1 MMSLGCAGLRCRAL
15 LLVGLSLAAVMSPLR
30 VAAQSSDS
38 VRTALLLPGLEGRP
52 FVVWEIQPLT
62 GARRAMKEGAVGLD
76 GRMALSWPADGALR
90 FFRVDC
96 AGSTWT
102 VPVAEAWPAGTRLV
116 PAPPGRAPFAR
127 RPGTLQLGNGQGDRT
142 VERLAA
148 FESAMEEVESD
159 AAVEWQRQWL
169 MGDAA
174 RGGETEALGDRI
186 GESENSGD
194 AMPMETIGVGRRL
207 DSLQSVA
214 ALGAAE
220 SVVDYIEALR
230 WRTTLDLPGT
240 DMDAARLEWQSLV
253 APDVSSQSAS
263 LRFAEGALRFATE
276 ETWPDTLVQRHK
288 KALDQGGFDAL
299 VSTTANWWGGADPA
313 KTEAWL
319 LMRFARDGFG
329 VRMPSE
335 PFADR
340 RWPAGLSRL
349 LEILGQRAGTATELR
364 LLQSEWRNSGVIP
377 STLRCFDQREE
388 LVRIE
393 DVVGSGPAL
402 WLWVDAAAPST
413 TVQVQV
419 LERMIRE
426 LRNGPRDFTWVVADA
441 GSDWSAFQAMHDA
454 AVARAGSVKRV
465 PYEMVHVGSD
475 IRWTE
480 AFDLSV
486 LPSVRHHGADVQP
499 TPRDLPLPG
508 PELSRWLARQP

>member
-1 MMSLGCAGLRCRAL
+1 MMFVGCAGRRCRAL
-15 LLVGLSLAAVMSPLR
+15 LLVGLVAVTLPRMA
-30 VAAQSSDS
+30 VAASEDS

-62 GARRAMKEGAVGLD
+62 GARREMKEGAVGLD
-76 GRMALSWPADGALR
+76 GRMAFSWPADGVLR
-90 FFRVDC
+90 FFQVDC

-102 VPVAEAWPAGTRLV
+102 VPVVEAWPAGTRLV

-127 RPGTLQLGNGQGDRT
+127 RPGTLQLGDGQGDRT
-142 VERLAA
+142 VERLTT
-148 FESAMEEVESD
+148 FELAMEEVESD

-169 MGDAA
+169 TGNAA
-174 RGGETEALGDRI
+174 RGGESEVLGGRI
-186 GESENSGD
+186 GENKNSVD
-194 AMPMETIGVGRRL
+194 AAPMETIGIGRRL
-207 DSLQSVA
+207 DSMHSVA

-220 SVVDYIEALR
+220 SVVAYIEALR

-240 DMDAARLEWQSLV
+240 DMDAARLEWQSQD

-263 LRFAEGALRFATE
+263 LRFAEGILRFATE
-276 ETWPDTLVQRHK
+276 ESWPDTLVQRHR
-288 KALDQGGFDAL
+288 KALDQGDFDAL

-329 VRMPSE
+329 VRMPAE

-340 RWPAGLSRL
+340 TWPAGLSRL

-364 LLQSEWRNSGVIP
+364 LLQSGWRNSNAIP
-377 STLRCFDQREE
+377 PTLRCFDQREE

-393 DVVGSGPAL
+393 DVVGSGPAM
-402 WLWVDAAAPST
+402 WLWVDAGAPST

-426 LRNGPRDFTWVVADA
+426 LRKGPRDFTWVVADA

-454 AVARAGSVKRV
+454 AVAHAGSVKRV

-475 IRWTE
+475 IRWAE

-486 LPSVRHHGADVQP
+486 LPSVRHHGADLQP
-499 TPRDLPLPG
+499 TPMDMPLPG

>member
-1 MMSLGCAGLRCRAL
+1 MMSAGCAGLRCRAL
-15 LLVGLSLAAVMSPLR
+15 LLAVLSLAAATSPLR
-30 VAAQSSDS
+30 VVALSSDS

-52 FVVWEIQPLT
+52 FVVWDIQPLT
-62 GARRAMKEGAVGLD
+62 GARREIKEGAVGLD

-90 FFRVDC
+90 LLRVDC

-102 VPVAEAWPAGTRLV
+102 VPVVEAWPAGTQLV

-127 RPGTLQLGNGQGDRT
+127 RPGAIQLGDGQGDRT
-142 VERLAA
+142 VQRLAA

-174 RGGETEALGDRI
+174 RGGEAEVLGGRI

-194 AMPMETIGVGRRL
+194 AMPMETIGIGRRL
-207 DSLQSVA
+207 DSLHSVA

-220 SVVDYIEALR
+220 SVVAYIEALR

-253 APDVSSQSAS
+253 APDVSSQSAA
-263 LRFAEGALRFATE
+263 LRFAEGVLRFATE
-276 ETWPDTLVQRHK
+276 DTWPDTLVQRHN
-288 KALDQGGFDAL
+288 KALDQGDFDAL

-313 KTEAWL
+313 KTEVWL
-319 LMRFARDGFG
+319 LMRLARDGFG
-329 VRMPSE
+329 VRTPSE

-349 LEILGQRAGTATELR
+349 LEVLGQRAGTAAELR
-364 LLQSEWRNSGVIP
+364 LLQSEWRKSGAIP
-377 STLRCFDQREE
+377 PMLRCFDQREE

-402 WLWVDAAAPST
+402 WVWVDAAAPST

-441 GSDWSAFQAMHDA
+441 GSDWSAFKAMRDA

-475 IRWTE
+475 IRWME

-486 LPSVRHHGADVQP
+486 LPSVRYHGADLRP
-499 TPRDLPLPG
+499 TPKDLPLPG